1 MTRVFLTQTN
11 FTAGE
16 LDARLLGRTDL
27 KSFENGAAKLRNVVV
42 DTTGGVR
49 RRPGTAYVAT
59 AHGEGRLVAL
69 ETGPSQAYL
78 LALSA
83 FRIDVYRDG
92 IWQATIATPWLQAHL
107 AQVVWAQQ
115 DDSLLIVHPD
125 IPPQRLT
132 RQSDVAW
139 NLHEWRFEE
148 KDDGALCA
156 PFARFADSDV
166 EIQASATSGSI
177 TLTTS
182 LPHFVAQH
190 LGSRLRIE
198 GKEVELT
205 NIQSPTEANALVIQ
219 TLANT
224 GPTKDWDE
232 LAFSEARGWPVAL
245 SFHQN
250 RMVIGGSRDL
260 PNALWFS
267 KSGRFFD
274 FDTGEGLDDEAIVF
288 RLAANDDPAIRA
300 LVPGRNLQVF
310 TSVGEWVVSG
320 EPLTPTNIQ
329 VEQQSRI
336 GSPRHR
342 QVPPIDVDGATLF
355 VARNGRE
362 IREFLFTSIE
372 DAYQATDLAL
382 LARHLVVDPVDQAF
396 DQGRRLFLIAMADG
410 SLATIAIYRN
420 ADIAAWSLQETPGRV
435 LSVTI
440 LDGQA
445 MLFVARANGVFI
457 ERLDD
462 TLLVDSGRQLS
473 NPQPSVQWD
482 GFDHLE
488 GYEVAVV
495 ADGQAVEP
503 TTVVGGTVTLAAPA
517 RTVMVGLPYTHVIEP
532 MPVLLAPGRTG
543 GQDPIY
549 RPVRITL
556 RLLATQ
562 SLHIDTGSGLR
573 ELPLRK
579 VGEGPMDRLPA
590 PFTGDRS
597 VRALGWRRGTEQPP
611 WRIEQATPLPCT
623 LLSATTEVKVNS

>member
-1 MTRVFLTQTN
+1 MTTVFLTQTN

-16 LDARLLGRTDL
+16 LDPRLLGRTDL

-59 AHGEGRLVAL
+59 AQGEGRLVAL
-69 ETGPSQAYL
+69 ETGPSHAYL
-78 LALSA
+78 LALSE

-92 IWQATIATPWLQAHL
+92 DWQATIATPWSQAHL
-107 AQVVWAQQ
+107 PQLVWAQQ
-115 DDSLLIVHPD
+115 DDGLLIVHPD

-139 NLHEWRFEE
+139 SLNEWRFEE

-190 LGSRLRIE
+190 LGTRLRIE
-198 GKEVELT
+198 GQQVELT

-300 LVPGRNLQVF
+300 LMAGRNLQVF

-320 EPLTPTNIQ
+320 DPLTPTNIQ

-382 LARHLVVDPVDQAF
+382 LTRHLVVDPVDQAF

-420 ADIAAWSLQETPGRV
+420 ADIAAWSLQETDGRV
-435 LSVTI
+435 LSVAI

-445 MLFVARANGVFI
+445 MLLVARANGVFI

-473 NPQPSVQWD
+473 NPQPSFLWA

-488 GYEVAVV
+488 GHEVAVV
-495 ADGQAVEP
+495 ADGQVVEP
-503 TTVVGGTVTLAAPA
+503 STVVGGTITLAAPA
-517 RTVMVGLPYTHVIEP
+517 RAVMIGLPYTHVIEP
-532 MPVLLAPGRTG
+532 MPAMLAPGRLG
-543 GQDPIY
+543 GQDPVY
-549 RPVRITL
+549 RPVRITF

-579 VGEGPMDRLPA
+579 VGEGAMDRTPA

>member
-1 MTRVFLTQTN
+1 MTQAFLTQTN

-16 LDARLLGRTDL
+16 LDPRLLGRTDL

-59 AHGEGRLVAL
+59 AEGEGRLVAL
-69 ETGPSQAYL
+69 ETGPSQAWL
-78 LALSA
+78 LVFSE
-83 FRIDVYRDG
+83 FRVDVYRDG
-92 IWQATIATPWLQAHL
+92 LWQAMVATSWSQAHL
-107 AQVVWAQQ
+107 PQIVWAQQ
-115 DDSLLIVHPD
+115 DDSLLVVHPD
-125 IPPQRLT
+125 IPPQRLS
-132 RQSDVAW
+132 RQSDTVWSLA
-139 NLHEWRFEE
+139 EWRFE
-148 KDDGALCA
+148 KKTDGALCA

-166 EIQASATSGSI
+166 EIQASGTSGSI

-182 LPHFVAQH
+182 VPHFVAQH

-198 GKEVELT
+198 GKQVELT
-205 NIQSPTEANALVIQ
+205 NIQSTTEANALVIQ
-219 TLANT
+219 TLT
-224 GPTKDWDE
+224 GTSATKNWEE
-232 LAFSEARGWPVAL
+232 LAFSEARGWPVSL

-288 RLAANDDPAIRA
+288 RLAASDDPAIRA
-300 LVPGRNLQVF
+300 LVSGRNLQVF
-310 TSVGEWVVSG
+310 TSVGEWVVTG
-320 EPLTPTNIQ
+320 DPLTPTNVQ

-336 GSPRHR
+336 GSPRHC
-342 QVPPIDVDGATLF
+342 QVPPVDVDGATLF

-362 IREFLFTSIE
+362 IREFLFTNIE

-382 LARHLVVDPVDQAF
+382 LARHLVLDPVDQAF
-396 DQGRRLFLIAMADG
+396 DQGRRLFLIVMADG

-420 ADIAAWSLQETPGRV
+420 ADIAAWSLQETDGQI
-435 LSVTI
+435 LSVAI
-440 LDGQA
+440 LDGQVV
-445 MLFVARANGVFI
+445 MLVARANGVFI

-462 TLLVDSGRQLS
+462 TLLVDSGRSLS
-473 NPQPSVQWD
+473 SPESSLVWD

-488 GYEVAVV
+488 GHKVAVV
-495 ADGQAVEP
+495 ADNQVLEP
-503 TTVVGGTVTLAAPA
+503 VMVDGGAIVLPAPA
-517 RTVMVGLPYTHVIEP
+517 RTVVAGLPYTHVIEP
-532 MPVLLAPGRTG
+532 MPAVLVPGRPG
-543 GQDPIY
+543 GHDSLY
-549 RPVRITL
+549 RPVRITF

-562 SLHIDTGSGLR
+562 SLHVDTGGGLR
-573 ELPLRK
+573 ELPMHIM
-579 VGEGPMDRLPA
+579 GEGPMDRSPA

-597 VRALGWRRGTEQPP
+597 VRALGWRRGVDQPP
-611 WRIEQATPLPCT
+611 WRIEQSTPLPCT

>member
-1 MTRVFLTQTN
+1 MTQAFLTQTN

-16 LDARLLGRTDL
+16 LDPRLLGRTDL
-27 KSFENGAAKLRNVVV
+27 KAFENGAAKLRNVVV

-59 AHGEGRLVAL
+59 AEGEGRLATL
-69 ETGPSQAYL
+69 ETGPSQAWL
-78 LALSA
+78 LVFSE
-83 FRIDVYRDG
+83 FRVDVYRQG
-92 IWQATIATPWLQAHL
+92 AWQAMVATPWSQADL
-107 AQVVWAQQ
+107 PQIVWAQQ
-115 DDSLLIVHPD
+115 DDSLLVVHPD
-125 IPPQRLT
+125 IPPHRLS
-132 RQSDVAW
+132 RQSDTAW
-139 NLHEWRFEE
+139 SLAEWRFEQ

-166 EIQASATSGSI
+166 EIQPSATSGSI

-182 LPHFVAQH
+182 APHFVAQH

-198 GKEVELT
+198 GKQVDLT
-205 NIQSPTEANALVIQ
+205 NIQSPTVAHAVVVQ
-219 TLANT
+219 TLVST
-224 GPTKDWDE
+224 GPTKDWEE

-267 KSGRFFD
+267 KSGSFFD

-288 RLAANDDPAIRA
+288 RLAASGDPAIRA
-300 LVPGRNLQVF
+300 LVSGRNLQVF
-310 TSVGEWVVSG
+310 TSVGEWVVTG
-320 EPLTPTNIQ
+320 DPLTPTNVQ

-336 GSPRHR
+336 GSPRDRH
-342 QVPPIDVDGATLF
+342 VPPIDVDGATLF

-362 IREFLFTSIE
+362 IREFLFTNIE

-396 DQGRRLFLIAMADG
+396 DQGRRLFLIVMADG

-420 ADIAAWSLQETPGRV
+420 ADIAAWSLQETDGRV

-440 LDGQA
+440 VDGQVM
-445 MLFVARANGVFI
+445 MLVARANGVFI

-462 TLLVDSGRQLS
+462 TLLVDSGRSLNS
-473 NPQPSVQWD
+473 SEPSLVWD
-482 GFDHLE
+482 GFDHLD
-488 GYEVAVV
+488 GQEVAVV
-495 ADGQAVEP
+495 ADKQVLEP
-503 TTVVGGTVTLAAPA
+503 ITVDGGAIVLDAPV
-517 RTVMVGLPYTHVIEP
+517 RTIVAGLPYTHVIEP
-532 MPVLLAPGRTG
+532 MPAVLAPGRPG
-543 GQDPIY
+543 GHEPAY

-562 SLHIDTGSGLR
+562 SVHIDTGAGLR
-573 ELPLRK
+573 ELPMHTI
-579 VGEGPMDRLPA
+579 GEGPMDRSPA

-597 VRALGWRRGTEQPP
+597 LRALGWRRGIEQPP
-611 WRIEQATPLPCT
+611 WRIEQNTPLPCT

>member
-1 MTRVFLTQTN
+1 MTQAFLTQTN

-16 LDARLLGRTDL
+16 LDPRLLGRTDL
-27 KSFENGAAKLRNVVV
+27 KAFENGAAKLRNVVV

-59 AHGEGRLVAL
+59 AEGEGRLATL
-69 ETGPSQAYL
+69 ETGPSQAWL
-78 LALSA
+78 LVFSE
-83 FRIDVYRDG
+83 FRVDVYREG
-92 IWQATIATPWLQAHL
+92 VWQAMVATPWSQADL
-107 AQVVWAQQ
+107 PQIVWAQH
-115 DDSLLIVHPD
+115 DDSLLVVHPD
-125 IPPQRLT
+125 IPPHRLS
-132 RQSDVAW
+132 RQSDTAW
-139 NLHEWRFEE
+139 SLAEWRFEE

-166 EIQASATSGSI
+166 EIQPSATSGSI

-182 LPHFVAQH
+182 APHFVAQH

-198 GKEVELT
+198 GKQVDLT
-205 NIQSPTEANALVIQ
+205 NIQSPTVAHAVVVQ
-219 TLANT
+219 TLVST
-224 GPTKDWDE
+224 GPTKDWEE

-288 RLAANDDPAIRA
+288 RLAASGDPAIRA
-300 LVPGRNLQVF
+300 LVSGRNLQVF
-310 TSVGEWVVSG
+310 TSVGEWVVTG
-320 EPLTPTNIQ
+320 DPLTPTNVQ

-336 GSPRHR
+336 GSPRDRH
-342 QVPPIDVDGATLF
+342 VPPIDVDGATLF

-362 IREFLFTSIE
+362 IREFLFTNIE

-396 DQGRRLFLIAMADG
+396 DQGRRLFLIVMADG

-420 ADIAAWSLQETPGRV
+420 ADIAAWSLQETDGRI
-435 LSVTI
+435 LSVAI
-440 LDGQA
+440 LDGQVM
-445 MLFVARANGVFI
+445 MLVARANGVLI

-462 TLLVDSGRQLS
+462 TLLVDSGRSLNS
-473 NPQPSVQWD
+473 SEPSLVWD

-488 GYEVAVV
+488 GQEVAVV
-495 ADGQAVEP
+495 ADKQVLEP
-503 TTVVGGTVTLAAPA
+503 ITVDGGAIVLDAPA
-517 RTVMVGLPYTHVIEP
+517 RTVVAGLPYTHVIEP
-532 MPVLLAPGRTG
+532 MPAVLAPGRPG
-543 GQDPIY
+543 GHEPAY

-562 SLHIDTGSGLR
+562 SVHIDTGAGLR
-573 ELPLRK
+573 ELPMRT
-579 VGEGPMDRLPA
+579 VGEGPMDRSPA

-597 VRALGWRRGTEQPP
+597 LRALGWRRGIEQPP
-611 WRIEQATPLPCT
+611 WRIEQNTPLPCT

>member
-1 MTRVFLTQTN
+1 MTRAFLTQTN

-69 ETGPSQAYL
+69 ETSPSQVYL

-92 IWQATIATPWLQAHL
+92 VWQATIATPWLQAHL
-107 AQVVWAQQ
+107 PQVVWAQQ

-139 NLHEWRFEE
+139 SLDEWRFEE

-156 PFARFADSDV
+156 PFARFADSEV

-198 GKEVELT
+198 GKQVELT

-250 RMVIGGSRDL
+250 RMAIGGSRDL

-300 LVPGRNLQVF
+300 LVSGRNLQVF

-320 EPLTPTNIQ
+320 DPLTPTNIQ

-420 ADIAAWSLQETPGRV
+420 ADIAAWSLQETHGRV
-435 LSVTI
+435 LSVAI

-445 MLFVARANGVFI
+445 MLLVARATGVFI

-473 NPQPSVQWD
+473 NPHPSIHWD
-482 GFDHLE
+482 GFEHLE
-488 GYEVAVV
+488 GYEVVVV
-495 ADGQAVEP
+495 ADGQVVEP

-517 RTVMVGLPYTHVIEP
+517 HTVMIGLPYTHIIEP
-532 MPVLLAPGRTG
+532 MPALLAPGRTG

-556 RLLATQ
+556 RVLATQ

-579 VGEGPMDRLPA
+579 VGEGPMDRTPA

>member
-1 MTRVFLTQTN
+1 MTRAFLTQTN

-16 LDARLLGRTDL
+16 LDPRLLGRTDL

-78 LALSA
+78 LALSE

-92 IWQATIATPWLQAHL
+92 VWQATIATPWSQAHL
-107 AQVVWAQQ
+107 PQVVWAQQ
-115 DDSLLIVHPD
+115 DDSLLVVHPD

-132 RQSDVAW
+132 RQSVVAW
-139 NLHEWRFEE
+139 SLDEWRFEA
-148 KDDGALCA
+148 KDDGALCV

-182 LPHFVAQH
+182 LPHFVAEH

-198 GKEVELT
+198 GKQVELT
-205 NIQSPTEANALVIQ
+205 NIQSATEANALVIQ

-224 GPTKDWDE
+224 GPTKNWDE
-232 LAFSEARGWPVAL
+232 FAFSEARGWPVAL

-267 KSGRFFD
+267 KSGAFFD

-300 LVPGRNLQVF
+300 LVSGRNLQVF

-320 EPLTPTNIQ
+320 DPLTPTNIQ

-342 QVPPIDVDGATLF
+342 QVPPTDVDGATLF

-382 LARHLVVDPVDQAF
+382 LARHLVADPVDQAF

-420 ADIAAWSLQETPGRV
+420 ADIAAWSLQETEGRV
-435 LSVTI
+435 LSVAI

-445 MLFVARANGVFI
+445 MMLVARANGVFI

-462 TLLVDSGRQLS
+462 ALLVDSGRQQS
-473 NPQPSVQWD
+473 NPQPGLLWD

-488 GYEVAVV
+488 GHEVAVV
-495 ADGQAVEP
+495 ADGQVVEP
-503 TTVVGGTVTLAAPA
+503 STVVGGTITLAAPA
-517 RTVMVGLPYTHVIEP
+517 RTVMVGLPYTHIIEP
-532 MPVLLAPGRTG
+532 MPALLALGHAG
-543 GQDPIY
+543 AQDPAY
-549 RPVRITL
+549 RPIRITL

-579 VGEGPMDRLPA
+579 MGEGPMDRTPA

>member
-1 MTRVFLTQTN
+1 AFLTQTN

-16 LDARLLGRTDL
+16 LDPRLLGRTDL

-42 DTTGGVR
+42 ETTGGAR
-49 RRPGTAYVAT
+49 RRPGTAYIAT
-59 AHGEGRLVAL
+59 APGEGRLVAL
-69 ETGPSQAYL
+69 ETGPSEAYL
-78 LALSA
+78 LVFSE
-83 FRIDVYRDG
+83 FRVDVYREG
-92 IWQATIATPWLQAHL
+92 GWQAMVAAPWSQAHL
-107 AQVVWAQQ
+107 SQIVWAQQ
-115 DDSLLIVHPD
+115 DDSLLVVHPD
-125 IPPQRLT
+125 IPPQRLS
-132 RQSDVAW
+132 RQSDTAW
-139 NLHEWRFEE
+139 SLEEWRFEE
-148 KDDGALCA
+148 KGDGALCA
-156 PFARFADSDV
+156 PFARFAASDV
-166 EIQASATSGSI
+166 GIQASATSGSI
-177 TLTTS
+177 TLTT
-182 LPHFVAQH
+182 LVPHFVAQH

-198 GKEVELT
+198 GKQVELT
-205 NIQSPTEANALVIQ
+205 NIQSTTEANALVIQ
-219 TLANT
+219 TLVST
-224 GPTKDWDE
+224 GPTKDWEE

-267 KSGRFFD
+267 RSGRFFD

-300 LVPGRNLQVF
+300 LVSGRNLQVF
-310 TSVGEWVVSG
+310 TSVGEWVVTG
-320 EPLTPTNIQ
+320 DPLTPTNIQ
-329 VEQQSRI
+329 VQQQSRI
-336 GSPRHR
+336 GSPRDR

-382 LARHLVVDPVDQAF
+382 LARHLVMDPVDQAF

-420 ADIAAWSLQETPGRV
+420 ADIAAWSLQETDGRV
-435 LSVTI
+435 RSVAV

-445 MLFVARANGVFI
+445 MLLVTRANGVFI

-473 NPQPSVQWD
+473 NPQPGLLWD

-488 GYEVAVV
+488 GQKVAVV
-495 ADGQAVEP
+495 ADEQAVEP
-503 TTVVGGTVTLAAPA
+503 TTVVGGAIMLAAPA
-517 RTVMVGLPYTHVIEP
+517 RTVVAGLPYTHIIEP
-532 MPVLLAPGRTG
+532 MPVVLAPGRTG
-543 GQDPIY
+543 AQDPAY

-562 SLHIDTGSGLR
+562 SLYIDTGAGLR
-573 ELPLRK
+573 ELPLHT
-579 VGEGPMDRLPA
+579 VGEGPMDRSPA

-597 VRALGWRRGTEQPP
+597 VRALGWRRATEQPP

>member
-1 MTRVFLTQTN
+1 MTRAFLTQTN

-16 LDARLLGRTDL
+16 LDPRLLGRTDL

-42 DTTGGVR
+42 DTTGGAR
-49 RRPGTAYVAT
+49 RRPGMAYVAT
-59 AHGEGRLVAL
+59 AQGEGRLVAL
-69 ETGPSQAYL
+69 ETGPAQAYL
-78 LALSA
+78 LALSE
-83 FRIDVYRDG
+83 FRVDVYREG
-92 IWQATIATPWLQAHL
+92 VWQATVATPWSQAHL
-107 AQVVWAQQ
+107 PQVVWAQQ
-115 DDSLLIVHPD
+115 DDSLLVVHPD

-139 NLHEWRFEE
+139 SLNEWRFEE

-190 LGSRLRIE
+190 LGVRLRIE
-198 GKEVELT
+198 GKQVELT
-205 NIQSPTEANALVIQ
+205 NIQSATEANALVIQ

-224 GPTKDWDE
+224 GPTKNWEE

-267 KSGRFFD
+267 KSGGFFD

-288 RLAANDDPAIRA
+288 RLAANNDPAIRA
-300 LVPGRNLQVF
+300 LVSGRNLQVF

-320 EPLTPTNIQ
+320 DPLTPTNIQ

-382 LARHLVVDPVDQAF
+382 LARHLVIDPVDQAF

-420 ADIAAWSLQETPGRV
+420 ADIAAWSLQETDGRV
-435 LSVTI
+435 LSVAI

-445 MLFVARANGVFI
+445 MMLVARANGVFI

-462 TLLVDSGRQLS
+462 ALLVDSGRQLS
-473 NPQPSVQWD
+473 NPQPSLLWD

-488 GYEVAVV
+488 GQEVAVV
-495 ADGQAVEP
+495 ADGQVVEP
-503 TTVVGGTVTLAAPA
+503 STVMGGAITLAAPA
-517 RTVMVGLPYTHVIEP
+517 RTVVAGLPYTHIIEP
-532 MPVLLAPGRTG
+532 MPALLVPGHAG
-543 GQDPIY
+543 GQDPAY
-549 RPVRITL
+549 RPIRITF

-562 SLHIDTGSGLR
+562 SLHIDTGDGLR
-573 ELPLRK
+573 ELPLRNI
-579 VGEGPMDRLPA
+579 GEGPMDRSPSS
-590 PFTGDRS
+590 FTGDRS
-597 VRALGWRRGTEQPP
+597 VRALGWRRGAEQPP
-611 WRIEQATPLPCT
+611 WRIEQTTPLPCT

>member
-1 MTRVFLTQTN
+1 MTRAFLTQTN

-16 LDARLLGRTDL
+16 LDPRLLGRTDL
-27 KSFENGAAKLRNVVV
+27 NSFENGAAKLRNVVV
-42 DTTGGVR
+42 ETTGGAR

-59 AHGEGRLVAL
+59 APAEGRLVAL
-69 ETGPSQAYL
+69 ETGPSLAYL
-78 LALSA
+78 LVFSE
-83 FRIDVYRDG
+83 FRVDVYRNG
-92 IWQATIATPWLQAHL
+92 VWQVMVATPWSQAQL
-107 AQVVWAQQ
+107 SQIVWAQQ
-115 DDSLLIVHPD
+115 GVTLLVIHPD
-125 IPPQRLT
+125 IPPHRLS
-132 RQSDVAW
+132 RQSDTVW
-139 NLHEWRFEE
+139 SLEEWRFEE

-156 PFARFADSDV
+156 PFARFTDSDV

-182 LPHFVAQH
+182 IPHFVAQH
-190 LGSRLRIE
+190 LGTRLRIG
-198 GKEVELT
+198 GKQVEIT
-205 NIQSPTEANALVIQ
+205 NIQSASEANALVIQ

-224 GPTKDWDE
+224 GPTKDWEE

-260 PNALWFS
+260 PNAMWFS
-267 KSGRFFD
+267 RSGRFFN

-300 LVPGRNLQVF
+300 LMSGRHLQVF
-310 TSVGEWVVSG
+310 TSVGEWVVTG
-320 EPLTPTNIQ
+320 APLTPTNIQ

-336 GSPRHR
+336 GSPRDR

-372 DAYQATDLAL
+372 NAYQAADLAL

-396 DQGRRLFLIAMADG
+396 DQGRRLFLVVMADG
-410 SLATIAIYRN
+410 ALATIAIYRN
-420 ADIAAWSLQETPGRV
+420 ANIAAWSLQETDGRV
-435 LSVTI
+435 LSVAI

-445 MLFVARANGVFI
+445 MMLVARASGVFI

-462 TLLVDSGRQLS
+462 TLLVDSGRRLS
-473 NPQPSVQWD
+473 SPEPGLLWD

-488 GYEVAVV
+488 GQEVAVV
-495 ADGQAVEP
+495 ADEQAVEP
-503 TTVVGGTVTLAAPA
+503 TTVVGGAITLAAPA
-517 RTVMVGLPYTHVIEP
+517 RTVVAGLPYTHVIEP
-532 MPVLLAPGRTG
+532 MPAVLASAPPG
-543 GQDPIY
+543 GQDPAY

-556 RLLATQ
+556 RMLATQ
-562 SLHIDTGSGLR
+562 SLHIDTGAGLR
-573 ELPLRK
+573 ELPLRT
-579 VGEGPMDRLPA
+579 VGEGPLDRSTA

-597 VRALGWRRGTEQPP
+597 VRALGWRRGAEQPP

>member
-1 MTRVFLTQTN
+1 MTRAFLTQTN

-16 LDARLLGRTDL
+16 LDPRLLGRTDL

-42 DTTGGVR
+42 DTTGGAR
-49 RRPGTAYVAT
+49 RRPGTAYVTT
-59 AHGEGRLVAL
+59 APGEGRLVAL
-69 ETGPSQAYL
+69 ETGSSQSYL
-78 LALSA
+78 LVFCE
-83 FRIDVYRDG
+83 FRVDVYREG
-92 IWQATIATPWLQAHL
+92 IWQAMVATPWSQTHL
-107 AQVVWAQQ
+107 SQIVWAQQ
-115 DDSLLIVHPD
+115 DDSLLVVHPD
-125 IPPQRLT
+125 IPPQRLS
-132 RQSDVAW
+132 RESDTAW
-139 NLHEWRFEE
+139 SIEEWRFAE
-148 KDDGALCA
+148 KNDGAVCA

-166 EIQASATSGSI
+166 EIQASAVSGSI

-182 LPHFVAQH
+182 VPHFVAQH
-190 LGSRLRIE
+190 LGIRLRIQ
-198 GKEVELT
+198 GKQVELT
-205 NIQSPTEANALVIQ
+205 SIQSTTEANALVIQ

-232 LAFSEARGWPVAL
+232 LAFSDARGWPVAL

-267 KSGRFFD
+267 KSSAFFD

-300 LVPGRNLQVF
+300 LVSGRNLQVF

-320 EPLTPTNIQ
+320 DPLTPTNIQ

-336 GSPRHR
+336 GSPRNR
-342 QVPPIDVDGATLF
+342 QVRPIDVDGATLF

-420 ADIAAWSLQETPGRV
+420 ADIVAWSLQNTDGRV
-435 LSVTI
+435 LSVAI

-445 MLFVARANGVFI
+445 MMLVARANGVFI

-462 TLLVDSGRQLS
+462 TLLVDSGRRLNS
-473 NPQPSVQWD
+473 SEPSLVWD

-488 GYEVAVV
+488 GHKVAVV
-495 ADGQAVEP
+495 ADDQAVEP
-503 TTVVGGTVTLAAPA
+503 TTVAGGAIMLAAPA
-517 RTVMVGLPYTHVIEP
+517 RTVVAGLPYTHIIEP
-532 MPVLLAPGRTG
+532 MPAMLAPGRAG
-543 GQDPIY
+543 GQDLAY
-549 RPVRITL
+549 RPIRITL

-562 SLHIDTGSGLR
+562 SLHIDTGGGLR
-573 ELPLRK
+573 ELPLRTL
-579 VGEGPMDRLPA
+579 GESPMDRSPA

-597 VRALGWRRGTEQPP
+597 VRALGWRRGAEQPP
-611 WRIEQATPLPCT
+611 WRIEQTTPLPCT